1 MPKILL
7 TGALRREYDSG
18 QLLEIDMKDNPF
30 EQLKLWLAEAIA
42 HPVRL
47 PDAMTL
53 ATVTP
58 EGVPDARIVLLKDLD
73 QSGLTFFTNY
83 ESPTGQHLKNN
94 PHAACLF
101 WWPEQERQIRILG
114 KVAVVTEKISDT
126 YFQSRPRGSKLA
138 AHASPQ
144 SEVIKSRDWLE
155 QQLAHV
161 SKSFENQEVT
171 RPPHWGGYRIIPHTF
186 EFWQG
191 RTNRLHDRLKYRL
204 EKNKVWILER
214 LAP

>member
-1 MPKILL
+1 MPKILF
-7 TGALRREYDSG
+7 TNTLRCEYDSS
-18 QLLEIDMKDNPF
+18 QLFKTDMNNNPF
-30 EQLKLWLAEAIA
+30 EQLKIWLDDAIA

-58 EGVPDARIVLLKDLD
+58 KGTPDARIVLLKELD

-83 ESPTGQHLKNN
+83 KSPTGLHFKKKPN
-94 PHAACLF
+94 AACVF

-114 KVAVVTEKISDT
+114 KVEVVTQKISDV
-126 YFQSRPRGSKLA
+126 YFQRRPRESQLA

-144 SEVIKSRDWLE
+144 SKVILNRDWLE
-155 QQLAHV
+155 QQFTRV
-161 SKSFENQEVT
+161 SKSFENQEIT

-191 RTNRLHDRLKYRL
+191 RTNRLHDRLRYRL
-204 EKNKVWILER
+204 EKNKTWILER